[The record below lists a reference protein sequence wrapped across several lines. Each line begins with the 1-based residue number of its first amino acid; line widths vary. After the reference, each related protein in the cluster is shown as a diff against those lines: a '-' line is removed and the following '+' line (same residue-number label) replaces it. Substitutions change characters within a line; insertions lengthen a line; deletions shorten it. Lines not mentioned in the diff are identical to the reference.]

1 MIEVLMVM
9 RCDTY
14 LHGAPRLWSLGT
26 ILVGVKLRC
35 RGFGKFDLRL
45 APAEGAEMDGLVPL
59 LVTLKDR
66 GERWIQMG
74 IV

>member
-1 MIEVLMVM
+1 VIRICTVL
-9 RCDTY
+9 RDY
-14 LHGAPRLWSLGT
+14 GPLEPSF
-26 ILVGVKLRC
+26 VGVKLRC